1 MTAQTPLPY
10 GETIFESTDSILIEA
25 TDSDACVAPPDTL
38 WTAAH
43 LLNLMRERVKYYGQ
57 PLPEGFVA
65 PPGIDLNDLL
75 KQIPW
80 PPPQSADPPT
90 A

>member
-1 MTAQTPLPY
+1 MGAQRHPPY

-25 TDSDACVAPPDTL
+25 TDSDASVAPSDPM

-43 LLNLMRERVKYYGQ
+43 LLNLMRARIKFYGS
-57 PLPEGFVA
+57 PLPEGFVP

-75 KQIPW
+75 KQVPW
-80 PPPQSADPPT
+80 PPPSAEPPT